1 MLFLGSKMEEGFV
14 NSESSME
21 GEETLLEETARASSP
36 KLLYRGE
43 DEGPLVREREREREK
58 KKT

>member
-1 MLFLGSKMEEGFV
+1 MEEGFV

-21 GEETLLEETARASSP
+21 GEETLLEETTRASSP

-43 DEGPLVREREREREK
+43 DEGSLVREREK